1 MPRSHCSLFSVHC
14 SLFSVR
20 FETRVLSIVAMAL
33 FEYEYA
39 HSRRRYARWFR
50 DGRDGAV
57 RLGAYAL
64 AHASRWEQLIDRWQR
79 PILDD
84 KYADTALLLLLV

>member
-1 MPRSHCSLFSVHC
+1 
-14 SLFSVR
+14 
-20 FETRVLSIVAMAL
+20 MAL
-33 FEYEYA
+33 FEYDYA